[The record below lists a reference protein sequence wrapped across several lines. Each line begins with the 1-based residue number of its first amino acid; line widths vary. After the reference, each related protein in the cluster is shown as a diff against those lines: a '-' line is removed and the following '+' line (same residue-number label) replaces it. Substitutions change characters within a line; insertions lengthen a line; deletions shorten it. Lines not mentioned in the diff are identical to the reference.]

1 MRCSLPAVNPASSH
15 DSLALANVGAAQTL
29 QARAARDTLLA
40 QWLRDAAAGNAQAFE
55 KFYDTTFG
63 HAQSLARRM
72 LNRSDLDDVLA
83 DAYLQCWREAARFDA
98 ARGSAVTWLLTIV
111 RSRALD
117 LLRRRR
123 ASVEADAAELPADL
137 PTEQSGPHELLCAI
151 EAGTA
156 LHHALSTLS
165 AQERWLLALA
175 YFRELTHTQICSQTG
190 LPLGTVKSV
199 ILRAQGKL
207 RQYLSGNPL

>member
-1 MRCSLPAVNPASSH
+1 MPPAAAGTQAHAMAAAETPALDVRH
-15 DSLALANVGAAQTL
+15 E
-29 QARAARDTLLA
+29 
-40 QWLRDAAAGNAQAFE
+40 RDAALAVLLHEAATGNADAFE
-55 KFYDTTFG
+55 KFYDGTFG
-63 HAQSLARRM
+63 YAQALARRM

-83 DAYLQCWREAARFDA
+83 EAYLQVWREAARFDS
-98 ARGSAVTWLLTIV
+98 ARGSAVSWLLTIV

-123 ASVEADAAELPADL
+123 SMPEADGQELPADL
-137 PTEQSGPHELLCAI
+137 PTEQSGPHEVLCAI
-151 EAGTA
+151 QAGSA
-156 LHHALSTLS
+156 LHHALSTLA

-175 YFRELTHTQICSQTG
+175 YFRELTHAQISAQTG

-207 RQYLSGNPL
+207 RQCLSGTSV